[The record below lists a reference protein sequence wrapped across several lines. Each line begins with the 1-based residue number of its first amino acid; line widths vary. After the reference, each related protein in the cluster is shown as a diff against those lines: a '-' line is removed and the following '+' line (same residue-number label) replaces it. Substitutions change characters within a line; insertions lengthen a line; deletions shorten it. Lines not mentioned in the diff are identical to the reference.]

1 MAMRNDHEATAPR
14 DGTLWLVVDYESRA
28 HIFELAPDVE
38 RAVVVGSLP
47 RADVRVNALGIAP
60 VHFHFEREGVQ
71 LLLVPTYDAEVRVN
85 SMLVRGPQPIA
96 GHALVEFAGVRLE
109 ATIHFTRPEYTPLPS
124 LDIPDRESGIQYL
137 AALPSDTQTT
147 KLALEAF
154 PIVENL
160 QAGIDT
166 RELPLEQA
174 SLWTQTQRI
183 ERLDPALQTTQV
195 MERLRVAAA
204 PIQAITQQTQRL
216 ERVAPETFFSPKA
229 ERTPVMEVRPIRTVP
244 VAAAVAEEPIAPPPP
259 EIPSSPAGL
268 GWQDTTAFDLDGLK
282 ADLIAEKVPAAPAS
296 PAKPAEPPV
305 SVPPVP
311 PSSAPPAVRSVRPP
325 ASRAPLR
332 FVERLGTY
340 AKAHPLA
347 VGATAL
353 GAALGVALA
362 MVGVAHIVGGPSKS
376 AATPAAARVT
386 ASTVTMASAP
396 VPTVAPLPEQIPV
409 KLAPTAA
416 TSSAAEP
423 PSAPPPSAS
432 AAATLPVSATGH
444 LVAGRYVQARAAYH
458 ELGIAQPANPAYLAL
473 ARLLDKRASNACSG
487 PDAAPS
493 CPEIVP

>member
-1 MAMRNDHEATAPR
+1 MRNEHEATAPR

-28 HIFELAPDVE
+28 YIFELAPDVE

-60 VHFHFEREGVQ
+60 VHFHFEREGAQ

-85 SMLVRGPQPIA
+85 SRLVRGPQPIA

-124 LDIPDRESGIQYL
+124 LDIPERESGIQYL

-154 PIVENL
+154 PIVQNL

-195 MERLRVAAA
+195 MERLQVAAA

-229 ERTPVMEVRPIRTVP
+229 ERTPVMEVRPVRTVP
-244 VAAAVAEEPIAPPPP
+244 VTAAVAEEQIAPPPP
-259 EIPSSPAGL
+259 EIPSSPAAL

-282 ADLIAEKVPAAPAS
+282 ADLIAEKAPAAPAS
-296 PAKPAEPPV
+296 PAKPTVPRV

-332 FVERLGTY
+332 AVERLGTY

-353 GAALGVALA
+353 GAALGLALA
-362 MVGVAHIVGGPSKS
+362 MVGVAHIAAGPSKS
-376 AATPAAARVT
+376 AARPAAAHGAD
-386 ASTVTMASAP
+386 ASTLPSASVAAP
-396 VPTVAPLPEQIPV
+396 TAAPSPEPTPI
-409 KLAPTAA
+409 KLAPTAP
-416 TSSAAEP
+416 TPSAAEP

-432 AAATLPVSATGH
+432 PAATPPVSATGH
-444 LVAGRYVQARAAYH
+444 LVAGRYVEARAAYH
-458 ELGIAQPANPAYLAL
+458 ELAIAQPANPAYLAL
-473 ARLLDKRASNACSG
+473 ARLLEKRTSNACSG